1 MNSLVSIIVPIYN
14 VEKYLDRC
22 IESIVSQTYRDL
34 EIILVDDGSPDSC
47 PQMCDR
53 WAEKDD
59 RIKVIHKENAG
70 VGFARNS
77 GLDIATGDYI
87 SFVDPDD
94 YLSLDAVEIMTGRI
108 VKDQSDLVVAQCVK
122 VYSDGS
128 QALSTYHWITDGILT
143 QDEAFKMVG
152 SSHELPVYIWG
163 KLYHRQIFNK
173 IRFQSLTCAED
184 VYILP
189 DILEQCKTISFVG
202 VVEYFYF
209 QRESSIVHSKKRS
222 QIVDSIVASLR
233 LARFLLNRKYFSGA
247 SRYYYSAICQYME
260 IKNDDAAKKI
270 IKEAF
275 TREEKR
281 MLKKIR
287 DKRTMLNLL
296 SARFPSVY
304 NFYKTH
310 IKNKHNNEKN
320 NHM

>member
-14 VEKYLDRC
+14 VEEYLDRC
-22 IESIVSQTYRDL
+22 IESIVNQTYRDL

-108 VKDQSDLVVAQCVK
+108 VKDQSDLVVGQCVK

-128 QALSTYHWITDGILT
+128 QSPSAYHWITDEVLT
-143 QDEAFKMVG
+143 QNEAFGMVG
-152 SSHELPVYIWG
+152 SPRELPVYTWG
-163 KLYHRQIFNK
+163 KLYRGQIFNE
-173 IRFQSLTCAED
+173 IRFKSLSCAED

-189 DILEQCKTISFVG
+189 DILELSKKISLVG
-202 VVEYFYF
+202 SIVYFYF
-209 QRESSIVHSKKRS
+209 QRDSSIVHSKKKV
-222 QIVDSIVASLR
+222 QIVDSISASLR
-233 LARFLLNRKYFSGA
+233 LSRFLFNRRCFLGA
-247 SRYYYSAICQYME
+247 SGYYYSAICQYME
-260 IKNDDAAKKI
+260 IKNNVTAKKLL
-270 IKEAF
+270 KDTF
-275 TREEKR
+275 SRKEKR
-281 MLKKIR
+281 ILKKSR
-287 DKRTMLNLL
+287 DKRMTLAIL

-310 IKNKHNNEKN
+310 IKKK
-320 NHM
+320 